1 MQRLSF
7 LLLSLF
13 LLTSSAN
20 AQVLNGVV
28 KSIGRPDRPGQVLAG
43 ATVRMRGVVNPVVTS
58 ATGQFSVNMTGK
70 NEGDAIYVQSVQKQG
85 YELQDRGLAGRPLVF
100 SSRVPIEILMVNTAQ
115 LQADRQRIEAN
126 AYRRAER
133 NYQQRQNQLEEQLQQ
148 QTISADEYRRQLQ
161 ELQDQYEKYLTLISD
176 LADRYARTDYDQL
189 DSIDRVINICIEEGE
204 LERADS
210 LIHTIFDPETVL
222 ERNRQAKQEIAERI
236 AFAQSIIDKAQ
247 ADRDAILRDV
257 DYAQRVM
264 QLCENLAA
272 EFLAAGEREK
282 AIECLQKELQ
292 MKTALYGEQSE
303 EAQAVS
309 HRIEELTR
317 Q

>member
-100 SSRVPIEILMVNTAQ
+100 SNRVPIEILMVNTAQ

-272 EFLAAGEREK
+272 ELLAAGEREK